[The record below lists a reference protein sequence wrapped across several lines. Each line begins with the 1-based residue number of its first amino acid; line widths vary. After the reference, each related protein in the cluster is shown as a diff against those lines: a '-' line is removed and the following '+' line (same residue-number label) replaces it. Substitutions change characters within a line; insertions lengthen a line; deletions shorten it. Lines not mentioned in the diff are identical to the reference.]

1 MITPADMA
9 KSGSEDGEQ
18 LALMQWAALNSKTYP
33 ELRWLHHSPNGGSR
47 NKREGAKFKAMGV
60 KRGFPD
66 LVLLAPRKKYHG
78 LMIEMKKVEGG
89 VTSNEQV
96 DWIMYLNSAGYYA
109 TVCKGWEQAV
119 ACIEWYLK
127 LER

>member
-1 MITPADMA
+1 MA

-18 LALMQWAALNSKTYP
+18 LALIQWCALSNYP
-33 ELRWLHHSPNGGSR
+33 ELKWLHHSPNGGSR

-66 LVLLAPRKKYHG
+66 LILLLPCRQYAGLLIELKK
-78 LMIEMKKVEGG
+78 IKGG
-89 VTSNEQV
+89 VVSSEQDDWQTHLNEV
-96 DWIMYLNSAGYYA
+96 GYYA
-109 TVCKGWEQAV
+109 TVCKGWIEAV
-119 ACIEWYLK
+119 SCLEWYLK